1 MELMNVLSRFTIGR
15 ANMTTIEAKVQSLF
29 HFVDVVQA
37 ILDPNSIL
45 LAKIRLGLF
54 LYNAVLEVEMRLP
67 SLKDAACIWDLLVST
82 QDIFTFSQ
90 DELRQVEKNGLSSPT
105 THRQKLEYMIVCAKI
120 VYGYFEFYFD
130 RTIYRADMSSSA
142 IGVARMQLKESQC
155 NEIIR
160 NIFSGIKGVYD
171 MQSPILDSDHQDILY
186 KALLAL
192 NVSASEP
199 IVAYVEKLHQD
210 KSAILGTA
218 THPITHSLTHSLT
231 H

>member
-1 MELMNVLSRFTIGR
+1 
-15 ANMTTIEAKVQSLF
+15 MTTIEAKVQSLF

-67 SLKDAACIWDLLVST
+67 SLKDAACIWELLIST
-82 QDIFTFSQ
+82 QDVFMFAK
-90 DELRQVEKNGLSSPT
+90 DELRQVEKNGLIAPT
-105 THRQKLEYMIVCAKI
+105 THRQRLEYMIVCAKI

-130 RTIYRADMSSSA
+130 SSVYRSDMGLST
-142 IGVARMQLKESQC
+142 IGVDRMQLKESQC

-160 NIFSGIKGVYD
+160 TIFSGMKGIYD

-186 KALLAL
+186 
-192 NVSASEP
+192 
-199 IVAYVEKLHQD
+199 
-210 KSAILGTA
+210 
-218 THPITHSLTHSLT
+218 
-231 H
+231 